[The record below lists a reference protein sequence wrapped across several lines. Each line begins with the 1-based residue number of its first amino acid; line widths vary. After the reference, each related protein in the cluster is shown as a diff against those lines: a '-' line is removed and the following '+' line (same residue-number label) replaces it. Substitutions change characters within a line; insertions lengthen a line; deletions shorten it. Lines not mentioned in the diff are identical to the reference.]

1 MALNEILG
9 ELATIFRAVAGVTRV
24 DQFLPNSVNSTDVP
38 YVVLMPAFG
47 DLSSPLNNVVKI
59 DHSIIVRCY
68 ISAPGL
74 DIDAG
79 ARLEDIT
86 PFLRLFQT
94 AMAASIR
101 LDSLAGVNNS
111 WLDRYEFPPN
121 GGYEYVDFTLRV
133 QERYQVTFDE

>member
-9 ELATIFRAVAGVTRV
+9 ELETIFEAVAGVTRV

-38 YVVLMPAFG
+38 YVVLMPSFG
-47 DLSSPLNNVVKI
+47 ELLSPLNNVVKI
-59 DHSIIVRCY
+59 DHTIIVRVY

-74 DIDAG
+74 DVDAG
-79 ARLEDIT
+79 ARIEDIT

-111 WLDRYEFPPN
+111 WLERYEFPPN
-121 GGYEYVDFTLRV
+121 GSYDYVDFFLRV